1 MANDWIID
9 VIADLKT
16 YATKN
21 GLSALAQQLDDT
33 ALIAAAEIAS
43 SHEKALD
50 TANWDIGNTG
60 RTNRKYTERE
70 NA

>member
-21 GLSALAQQLDDT
+21 GLSALAKQLEDT
-33 ALIAAAEIAS
+33 TLIAAAEISS
-43 SHEKALD
+43 SHEKALEA
-50 TANWDIGNTG
+50 ANWEFENTG
-60 RTNRKYTERE
+60 RTHRGYSERE